1 MALLVKN
8 FRRNRMVELNVG
20 FEVTVLYKL
29 WYGMSLFRHIGLC
42 SDLIVDFLPKWLAS
56 KEKRS
61 IEIGGI
67 ETGDSS
73 EKKCVKNDCI
83 YCA

>member
-1 MALLVKN
+1 
-8 FRRNRMVELNVG
+8 MVELNVG

-56 KEKRS
+56 
-61 IEIGGI
+61 
-67 ETGDSS
+67 
-73 EKKCVKNDCI
+73 
-83 YCA
+83 